1 MVGLLGLQ
9 ITRLF
14 QTKRK
19 IRIIRD
25 GEEEKEINE

>member
-9 ITRLF
+9 ITGLF